1 LAASEGK
8 AMAVIDPD
16 FEWRRQTW
24 FRFTR
29 LIKYSLASVI
39 VLLILLA
46 IFLL

>member
-1 LAASEGK
+1 MTA
-8 AMAVIDPD
+8 IDPD

-29 LIKYSLASVI
+29 LIKYSLAFIVI
-39 VLLILLA
+39 LLILMA